1 MNREAPADRNEAI
14 ADYFSKMVTGVRS
27 PEDSASLLKRTS
39 TGPRV
44 GAMGV
49 VRE

>member
-1 MNREAPADRNEAI
+1 MNRKAPADRNEAI
-14 ADYFSKMVTGVRS
+14 AGYFSEMVTGVRS
-27 PEDSASLLKRTS
+27 PEDSASLLRLTP
-39 TGPRV
+39 TAPRA